1 MGGARDRIDTCLAE
15 GRLEFGLKVS
25 VRFFATV
32 RELVGL
38 REETLDLP
46 QGGTVQN
53 LLDLLVK
60 MHGKQFREYIY
71 DSKGDDLRR
80 SIQILVGDKPIS
92 ALSGPSTVLTDG
104 CVLAIIPPV
113 GGG

>member
-1 MGGARDRIDTCLAE
+1 L
-15 GRLEFGLKVS
+15 GLKVN
-25 VRFFATV
+25 VQFFAAV

-46 QGGTVQN
+46 NGGTVRN
-53 LLDLLVK
+53 LLDLLVEK
-60 MHGKQFREYIY
+60 HGHALRNYIY
-71 DSKGDDLRR
+71 DPKSDELRR
-80 SIQILVGDKPIS
+80 SLQILVGDKPTS
-92 ALSGPSTVLTDG
+92 VLNGLSTVLTDG